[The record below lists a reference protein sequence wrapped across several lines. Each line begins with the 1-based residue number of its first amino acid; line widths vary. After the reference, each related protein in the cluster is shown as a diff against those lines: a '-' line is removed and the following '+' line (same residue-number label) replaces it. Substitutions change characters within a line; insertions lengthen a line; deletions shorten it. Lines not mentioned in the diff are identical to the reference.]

1 MNDIIDLVTVNDYCS
16 GLGLSTLHPLVSVV
30 DFSDTNWPPKGRSK
44 AVRYHFYGV
53 FLKQGQ
59 NCILS
64 YGRQNY
70 DYQDGT
76 LVFVEPR
83 QIVNITNI
91 DTTIKPTGHALIFH
105 PDLLLGTELGKSM
118 EKYSFFSYELYEALH
133 MSEKERQIILD
144 CFAKIKFELT
154 QGIDK
159 HTKNVVV
166 SNIELLLKYCDRFY
180 DRQFIT
186 RDNSNKGILEK
197 FEGLLKR
204 YYKSDKPRTIG
215 LPSVSYFADEL
226 NLSANYFGDLIKKET
241 GISAQ
246 EYIQSK
252 LIDVAKTKIFD
263 VDKSISEIAYDLGF
277 KYPQH
282 FNRLF
287 KQKVGLTP
295 NEYRS
300 LN

>member
-1 MNDIIDLVTVNDYCS
+1 MSEVIDLVTVNDYCS

-30 DFSDTNWPPKGRSK
+30 DFSNANWPPKGRSK

-133 MSEKERQIILD
+133 MSERERQIILD
-144 CFAKIKFELT
+144 CFSKIKFELT

-197 FEGLLKR
+197 FEGLLKS

>member
-30 DFSDTNWPPKGRSK
+30 DFSDANWPPKGRSK

-91 DTTIKPTGHALIFH
+91 DTTIKPTGHALLFH

-118 EKYSFFSYELYEALH
+118 EKYTFFSYELYEALH

-159 HTKNVVV
+159 HTKNVTV

-197 FEGLLKR
+197 FEWLLKS

-252 LIDVAKTKIFD
+252 LIDVAKSKIFD

-287 KQKVGLTP
+287 KQKTGVTP
-295 NEYRS
+295 NEFRS